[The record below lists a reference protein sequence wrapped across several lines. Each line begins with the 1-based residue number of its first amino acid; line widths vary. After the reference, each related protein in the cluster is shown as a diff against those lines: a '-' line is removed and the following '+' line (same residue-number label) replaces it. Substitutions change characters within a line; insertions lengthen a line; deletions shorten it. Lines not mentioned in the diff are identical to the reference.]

1 MHRSNPLADVEASTR
16 FKAMSGKLDQAG
28 GLAVRLKDQN
38 NYYVTRANALE
49 DNVRFY
55 RVVNGR
61 RQQLASANVKVAAGE
76 WHTLALAVD
85 EGGQRD
91 ALRVLSREAASI
103 AGVAQPSLSCAPL
116 STA

>member
-61 RQQLASANVKVAAGE
+61 RQQLASTRASSS
-76 WHTLALAVD
+76 T
-85 EGGQRD
+85 GGT
-91 ALRVLSREAASI
+91 
-103 AGVAQPSLSCAPL
+103 GFAPR
-116 STA
+116 SSM

>member
-1 MHRSNPLADVEASTR
+1 MHRSNPLADAEASTR

-76 WHTLALAVD
+76 WHTLGLAVD